1 MLKNIFIDVS
11 PFIFNIDELNESTW
25 ITLEENKS
33 FQKFKEKNPLVI
45 SILNKRVDLF
55 KDSASYL
62 DKIDNTVY
70 LKILDFWK
78 ETFKIN
84 TKILLDKK
92 ILDNNDEN
100 LKNIINFID
109 VANENDVEITFL
121 THNPSLKNLPKI
133 LKLPKN
139 TSIIIQEVK
148 TILSIDQLNDYAN
161 EKDISLNEM
170 LVITD
175 DQNIIRNLIEAQIF
189 CVTLDEKWGVNKN
202 ILIIK
207 KIEDLNFG
215 ILSFE
220 FNNLETKELEL

>member
-11 PFIFNIDELNESTW
+11 PFIFNIDELNEFTW

-55 KDSASYL
+55 KNSASYL
-62 DKIDNTVY
+62 DKIDNAVY

-92 ILDNNDEN
+92 ILDDNDKN

-121 THNPSLKNLPKI
+121 THNPSLKNLPKM

-139 TSIIIQEVK
+139 VSIIIQEVK

-161 EKDISLNEM
+161 EKDVSVNEI

-175 DQNIIRNLIEAQIF
+175 DQNVIRNLIEAQVF
-189 CVTLDEKWGVNKN
+189 CVTLDEKWHINKN